1 MGRFV
6 ILCLVAACSP
16 DPWVQPKSAPE
27 PATILEPVVAPV
39 PPAPVIESPQ
49 PVRIEPTAEEAA
61 PATRSDIARLIG
73 LRPQMIQNAPPRA
86 RQSPP
91 RQARQA
97 ARQPVR
103 RDAGGGGNWYMC
115 TAKGSF
121 GTNAGGSWSY
131 STETAYGNG
140 PTQDTAY
147 IKAFESCN
155 SQMTMSAQ
163 LAMSSGS
170 GYETGRCKVVDCI
183 SQRR

>member
-16 DPWVQPKSAPE
+16 EPWVQPQPAPE
-27 PATILEPVVAPV
+27 PVKVVEAVVEPVQ
-39 PPAPVIESPQ
+39 PAPVIEASQ
-49 PVRIEPTAEEAA
+49 PMKIEPSAEEAA
-61 PATRSDIARLIG
+61 PATRADIAKLIG
-73 LRPQMIQNAPPRA
+73 LRPQMIQNARPRA
-86 RQSPP
+86 RQAAP
-91 RQARQA
+91 RQAS
-97 ARQPVR
+97 RQPVR
-103 RDAGGGGNWYMC
+103 RGGGGGGNWYMC

-163 LAMSSGS
+163 LAMSSGA

-183 SQRR
+183 AQHR